1 MLFFLLRKYV
11 VQFMANG
18 AFREEVE
25 EGNMMKRFG
34 EGLRELTNMRT
45 KMG

>member
-1 MLFFLLRKYV
+1 VFGEGRR
-11 VQFMANG
+11 G
-18 AFREEVE
+18 GREEVE